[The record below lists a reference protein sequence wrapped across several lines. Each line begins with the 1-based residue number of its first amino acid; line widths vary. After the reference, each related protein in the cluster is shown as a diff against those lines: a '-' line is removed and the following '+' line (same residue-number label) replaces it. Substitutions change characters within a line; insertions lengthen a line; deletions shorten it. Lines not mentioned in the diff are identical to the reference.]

1 MKNISIIIP
10 TYNEQDYLDR
20 LLISIKESNYPTTHY
35 EVLVVNDG
43 STDNTSDLVV
53 AKHPWVRLID
63 LEANV
68 GRYHARQIGA
78 RGAKYAN
85 ILFIDSRSIL
95 DPDALNVINQSDS
108 KAIKGR
114 VEKANPNNPFHIFFE
129 SIRHKLYPDFYR
141 QSKAPFKITEDNFDR
156 VLKGTGVF
164 FVQKDILFQALESLS
179 SLNIGKVYADDTA
192 LLREITK
199 LTEIIYHPG
208 LRIKHFIR
216 DGFIENL
223 MHLIYRGRTFIHY
236 YLNPSKKQFWLVLIL
251 PALLLMSLTIISI
264 FLSIQWYLILGLL
277 ILLDLTIALYLS
289 KDKENFL
296 TISYMIP
303 VCTFAF
309 YMGILFEIAYQITLF
324 VKKSKDTDR
333 VK

>member
-53 AKHPWVRLID
+53 AKRPWVRLID

-236 YLNPSKKQFWLVLIL
+236 YLNPSKKQFWLVL
-251 PALLLMSLTIISI
+251 
-264 FLSIQWYLILGLL
+264 
-277 ILLDLTIALYLS
+277 YLS

-309 YMGILFEIAYQITLF
+309 YMGILFEIIFQTLLLI
-324 VKKSKDTDR
+324 KKRFS
-333 VK
+333 